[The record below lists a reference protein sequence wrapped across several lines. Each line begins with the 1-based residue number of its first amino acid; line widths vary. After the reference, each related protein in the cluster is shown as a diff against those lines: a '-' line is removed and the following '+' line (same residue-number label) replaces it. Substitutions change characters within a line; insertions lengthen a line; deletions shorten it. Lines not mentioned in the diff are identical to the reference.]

1 MLPTGLVEA
10 VIVVGLHQAG
20 DQLGVVLKDAPDGAK
35 LVKTSTPYLSSKRIK
50 SAEKKAEGLRSKY

>member
-20 DQLGVVLKDAPDGAK
+20 DQLGKVLPS
-35 LVKTSTPYLSSKRIK
+35 VKT
-50 SAEKKAEGLRSKY
+50 EKE